1 MLWAVTA
8 ITFLATVT
16 ILTALFYALSRVRP
30 GSPSGFRD

>member
-16 ILTALFYALSRVRP
+16 ILAALFYALVP
-30 GSPSGFRD
+30 GQTGSPSGFRD